1 MREIH
6 TDRLVIVPI
15 TINHCTNK
23 YVSWLNDPEVYKYLE
38 TRGNY
43 TIEQLK
49 EYLSTI
55 VDSKILMWAIQIR
68 DSNKHIGN
76 IKIHP
81 VNKRHGL
88 GEYGI
93 LMGEKAEWGKGYA
106 KEASEAVIEYCFG
119 KELNLRKITLG
130 VITENESAR
139 YLYNK
144 LGFIEEG
151 IYKKHL
157 NYDGQYYD
165 IIRMAIFNPNFAYS
179 Q

>member
-6 TDRLVIVPI
+6 TDRLAIVPI
-15 TINHCTNK
+15 TSNHCTDK
-23 YVSWLNDPEVYKYLE
+23 YVSWLNDPDVYKYLE

-55 VDSKILMWAIQIR
+55 VDSKILMWAIHIR

-76 IKIHP
+76 IKIDP
-81 VNKRHGL
+81 VNKKHGL

-130 VITENESAR
+130 VIKENEPAC

-151 IYKKHL
+151 IYTKHL
-157 NYDGQYYD
+157 NYDGHYYD
-165 IIRMAIFNPNFAYS
+165 IIRMAIFNHSFAYS
-179 Q
+179 E